1 MHPAIS
7 GISCCKGWLF
17 RSLSLVAL
25 GLLFQTPVWAEGNEA
40 PFRIATVDVTVLIK
54 NSPQS
59 KAASEKLKADHLP
72 KEQQLN
78 AEHALIEQQ
87 TEALNTQVEAGTI
100 SPADKLRM
108 ERDLRSSER
117 AYNRKMEDLRDEV
130 RAARDAAME
139 NIQNL
144 IFQAIEE
151 VREKEQIDLV
161 LKEGDYIAASKRVDM
176 TDKVLKNL
184 EQKAQADKPPPTDGQ
199 K

>member
-1 MHPAIS
+1 MYPAGS
-7 GISCCKGWLF
+7 GRVCGKGWLF
-17 RSLSLVAL
+17 RSLSLVVM
-25 GLLFQTPVWAEGNEA
+25 GLLFQTAVWAEGEDA
-40 PFRIATVDVTVLIK
+40 PFRVATVDVTVLMQ

-87 TEALNTQVEAGTI
+87 TEALKTQLEAGTI

-117 AYNRKMEDLRDEV
+117 SYNRKMEDLRDEV
-130 RAARDAAME
+130 RAARDVAME

-151 VREKEQIDLV
+151 VREQENIDLV

-184 EQKAQADKPPPTDGQ
+184 EQKAQATKPLPSAGQ
-199 K
+199 D

>member
-1 MHPAIS
+1 M
-7 GISCCKGWLF
+7 
-17 RSLSLVAL
+17 
-25 GLLFQTPVWAEGNEA
+25 GLLFQTVVWAEGNEL
-40 PFRIATVDVTVLIK
+40 PFRIATVDVTVLMQ
-54 NSPQS
+54 NAPQA

-78 AEHALIEQQ
+78 AEHTLIEQQ

-117 AYNRKMEDLRDEV
+117 AYNRKTEDLRDEL
-130 RAARDAAME
+130 RAAREAAME

-151 VREKEQIDLV
+151 VREQEQIDIV

-184 EQKAQADKPPPTDGQ
+184 EQKAQATEPSPTAGQ